1 MAKIF
6 RKTLYVDKSKLY
18 SSDFVSVEKKISF
31 GSKKTTSEWSL
42 ILLWGLIQFYMNPL
56 PEYMQNGSSDLI
68 TCAWANQRFHSYQNI
83 LYTLI
88 SSLHIKKKQNLF
100 PFHGIHLFWPCL
112 LSDFETMVTFLVIL
126 ARKHLIISLKLVI
139 YFPMIQRQW

>member
-6 RKTLYVDKSKLY
+6 RKTLYVDKSKLH

-88 SSLHIKKKQNLF
+88 SSLHIKKIKTC
-100 PFHGIHLFWPCL
+100 FHF
-112 LSDFETMVTFLVIL
+112 MVFICFDLVYYLIL
-126 ARKHLIISLKLVI
+126 
-139 YFPMIQRQW
+139 RQWLPSWSFLPGNI